1 MKRKCC
7 FVSSLRFSTHKCE
20 MNCLHMLIVVP
31 VLHHVYGGEHA
42 KQSIAWSI
50 APGGTYPRHMVGD
63 QMRSPPASKH
73 SETASRRSI
82 LSYILNRSISIYC
95 TLIR

>member
-7 FVSSLRFSTHKCE
+7 FVSSLRFSTHKRE
-20 MNCLHMLIVVP
+20 MDCLHMLIVVS

-42 KQSIAWSI
+42 KQRNFPRSI

-63 QMRSPPASKH
+63 QMRSSPFS
-73 SETASRRSI
+73 
-82 LSYILNRSISIYC
+82 
-95 TLIR
+95 